1 MEVGECGEK
10 EVRIGLLVVVPHDV
24 QHGEHDVETVG
35 DVQSHQ
41 DVVEADSLLVEKDDN
56 REEVTDD
63 AEGPEAEHDGPDEGG
78 VGLEVLMVDEGQV
91 LGRVVTAVLVIV
103 HWKTLALVPWRSPAE
118 VTILYWPKNI
128 HPIFP

>member
-10 EVRIGLLVVVPHDV
+10 KVWVGLLVVVPHHV

-41 DVVEADSLLVEKDDN
+41 DVVEADPLLVEKDDN

-63 AEGPEAEHDGPDEGG
+63 AESPEAEHDGPDEGG
-78 VGLEVLMVDEGQV
+78 VGLEVMMVDELQV

-103 HWKTLALVPWRSPAE
+103 HWKTLALVLE
-118 VTILYWPKNI
+118 VTQGQYSQWSRGWAGEMRG
-128 HPIFP
+128 